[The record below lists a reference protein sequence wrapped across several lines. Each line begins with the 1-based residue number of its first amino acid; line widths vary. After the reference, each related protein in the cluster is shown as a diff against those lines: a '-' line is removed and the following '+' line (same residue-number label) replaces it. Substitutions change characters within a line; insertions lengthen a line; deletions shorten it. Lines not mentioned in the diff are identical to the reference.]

1 MKPRKAFYLENLEI
15 IKELEDRVFDLASKM
30 EHECGK
36 QGFNEK
42 LNQAWSLLYE
52 VCKENI

>member
-1 MKPRKAFYLENLEI
+1 MKSRKAFYTENLEI
-15 IKELEDRVFDLASKM
+15 IKELEDKVFDLTTKM

-36 QGFNEK
+36 QDFNEK

-52 VCKENI
+52 VSKENE

>member
-1 MKPRKAFYLENLEI
+1 MKPRKAFYTENLET
-15 IKELEDRVFDLASKM
+15 IKELEDKVFDLTTKM

-36 QGFNEK
+36 QDFNEK

-52 VCKENI
+52 VCEENK

>member
-1 MKPRKAFYLENLEI
+1 MKTRKEFYMENLET
-15 IKELEDRVFDLASKM
+15 IKELEDKVFDLTTKM
-30 EHECGK
+30 KLECGK
-36 QGFNEK
+36 QDFNEK

>member
-1 MKPRKAFYLENLEI
+1 MKPIKAFYMENIET
-15 IKELEDRVFDLASKM
+15 IKELEDKVFDLTTKM

-36 QGFNEK
+36 QDFNEK

-52 VCKENI
+52 VCQEDK

>member
-1 MKPRKAFYLENLEI
+1 MKARKEFYTENLEN
-15 IKELEDRVFDLASKM
+15 IKELEDKVFDLITKM

-36 QGFNEK
+36 QDFNEK

-52 VCKENI
+52 VCEENK